1 MKWRTLF
8 AIAIWAPGRS
18 PPANSPDSTCDD
30 NTGPYPLGR
39 FRTCRHSQLCGV
51 SGQCPTPERAKRPA
65 FNTVI
70 RRGNCELRLVIVG
83 RGSCPSRKPHPAFSA
98 SKATLLP
105 PIGIGRDLAAP
116 PSHTTVHTVPYTA
129 VRTVML
135 FSCQIISEVR
145 LRRSRRPIEQ
155 CSAPGSC

>member
-30 NTGPYPLGR
+30 NSGPYPLGR
-39 FRTCRHSQLCGV
+39 FRTCPHSQLCGV
-51 SGQCPTPERAKRPA
+51 SGQCPTPELAKRPA
-65 FNTVI
+65 FNAVI

-83 RGSCPSRKPHPAFSA
+83 RGSCPSRKPHPAFSG

-105 PIGIGRDLAAP
+105 PRPLRTRRASFPAARSSLSNAPLGGRDASTYDCCCVCAFFFADNARDGF
-116 PSHTTVHTVPYTA
+116 H
-129 VRTVML
+129 R
-135 FSCQIISEVR
+135 
-145 LRRSRRPIEQ
+145 
-155 CSAPGSC
+155 